1 MGSVERRIERLAQ
14 DLATEVWPPP
24 QVYIDAQN
32 RRTRYMRLGLSKR
45 LGAELTEGA
54 RAFAESYRDSELHTQ
69 DSRVIERY
77 RPPRS
82 PKQVA
87 EARKRIKE
95 TLDEMAEKRR
105 ACGY

>member
-1 MGSVERRIERLAQ
+1 MGLEDRLSRLEQSFGDEAG
-14 DLATEVWPPP
+14 PPP
-24 QVYIDAQN
+24 QVYIDARN
-32 RRTRYMRLGLSKR
+32 RRTRYMRLGLSER
-45 LGAELTEGA
+45 LGVELTEGA